1 MHNSLRAKAD
11 GWAGLHNEL
20 HVKHYDCDQY
30 TEDWKRLR
38 MGIPT
43 ASNFHLL
50 MTPGGK
56 PTSPDNK
63 ERKQYLYRLVAERIL
78 QMPMPDRFAGNQF
91 TEDGHEREDAAAE
104 LFRRLVRKHDLRP
117 GGFMTSDDGRIGCS
131 LDRIIGGCEAVE
143 IKAPAPWTHIGY
155 MIDGP
160 GDRYRPQVQ
169 GQLLISGFKCCHF
182 WSYHPNFAPVHIVT
196 EPNERYSTVLRV
208 QLDLFLEELDSVER
222 WVRRHGNVELVVR
235 EMNGAA

>member
-1 MHNSLRAKAD
+1 M
-11 GWAGLHNEL
+11 
-20 HVKHYDCDQY
+20 KHYDCDQY

-56 PTSPDNK
+56 PTAPDNK
-63 ERKQYLYRLVAERIL
+63 ERRQYLYRLVAERIL
-78 QMPMPDRFAGNQF
+78 QTPMPDRFAGNQF
-91 TEDGHEREDAAAE
+91 TEDGHAREDAAAE
-104 LFRRLVRKHDLRP
+104 LFQKAVKGRSIMP

-131 LDRIIGGCEAVE
+131 LDRIMGGCEAVE

-155 MIDGP
+155 MVDGP

-169 GQLLISGFKCCHF
+169 GQLLITEFMCCHF
-182 WSYHPNFAPVHIVT
+182 WSYHPQFAPVHIVT
-196 EPNERYSTVLRV
+196 TPNERYITVLRV
-208 QLDLFLEELDSVER
+208 QLDLFLEELDNVER
-222 WVRRHGNVELVVR
+222 WVRRQGNVEELVK
-235 EMNGAA
+235 EMSDDT